1 MAGDRHRAT
10 ASGALTLNDQSAE
23 IRTVPITRDLLEPC
37 WQLRLRALKDH
48 PEAFGQPYDEAAAL
62 TPAEIQQTFDTF
74 WTFEGNQVFVALTA
88 DGSVVGMTGVAGWNR
103 ARMRHRMDI
112 WGVYVAP
119 EYRGQGIA
127 DRLLDAAI
135 SHARGIEGVLQL
147 HLQVVSSN
155 LAALRSYERAGFAR
169 WGRMPRADIID
180 GQALDNDFMVLMLD
194 ATGDG
199 METNPEGT
207 MS

>member
-1 MAGDRHRAT
+1 MGYKP
-10 ASGALTLNDQSAE
+10 LTE
-23 IRTVPITRDLLEPC
+23 IPPTVRIVPITRELLEPC
-37 WQLRLRALKDH
+37 WQIRLCALHDH

-62 TPAEIQQTFDTF
+62 TSADIQRVFETF
-74 WTFEGNQVFVALTA
+74 WDFDDNTVFGAIADDGGVA
-88 DGSVVGMTGVAGWNR
+88 GMTGVARWYR
-103 ARMRHRMDI
+103 PKMRHRMDI

-127 DRLLDAAI
+127 DRLLGAAVDY
-135 SHARGIEGVLQL
+135 ARGVEGVLQL

-155 LAALRSYERAGFAR
+155 RPAIRSYERAGFER
-169 WGRMPRADIID
+169 WGRMPRADIVD

-199 METNPEGT
+199 MKTEPKGT
-207 MS
+207 FS

>member
-1 MAGDRHRAT
+1 MSESSAAT
-10 ASGALTLNDQSAE
+10 R
-23 IRTVPITRDLLEPC
+23 IVPITRDLLEPC

-62 TPAEIQQTFDTF
+62 TPADILQTFDTF
-74 WTFEGNQVFVALTA
+74 WDFGDNQVFGAVTG
-88 DGSVVGMTGVAGWNR
+88 DGNVVGMTGVAGWNR
-103 ARMRHRMDI
+103 AKMRHRMDI

-119 EYRGQGIA
+119 EYRGRGIS

-135 SHARGIEGVLQL
+135 AHARRIDGVLQL

-155 LAALRSYERAGFAR
+155 HAALKSYERSGFVR

-194 ATGDG
+194 APGDG
-199 METNPEGT
+199 MGIDPEGT
-207 MS
+207 FS